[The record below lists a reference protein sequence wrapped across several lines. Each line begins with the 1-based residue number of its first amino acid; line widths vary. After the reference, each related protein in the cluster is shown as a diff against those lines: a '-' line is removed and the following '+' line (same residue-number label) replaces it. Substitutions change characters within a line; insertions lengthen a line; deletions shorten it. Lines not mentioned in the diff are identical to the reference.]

1 MLLDFI
7 ENSVVRKIKLIYLL
21 FYSDQNN
28 IDALALKLQ
37 CTPLTLL
44 EDVYYLQEELDF
56 PLEIIDNDDENLL
69 ILRPCTISFHE
80 MLTKIYSTSY
90 VLTFL
95 AHFFN
100 QQSGKYSEFIASQ
113 HISTATGYRLR
124 KTVLAYLHS
133 IRLDL
138 RNNVICG
145 DAILIRFLALEL
157 YRNFG
162 IKLIHLTPDIQ
173 QKCEQ
178 LLVEMEDHLHVQF
191 SQSERLMFSLLVQ
204 TSVDNNF
211 PNEGLHFTTPHLK
224 SIDSDICPRFFI
236 DLAKKTFGNYW
247 QGREQEELRFVKLA
261 FMVINSH
268 VFEQSVAEETLKRS
282 RQAFIEHP
290 DIKRLISLI
299 SQEFTINQKLIDYFY
314 TSLYIFLRDSSFEIQ
329 PINLGNYIY
338 LNKPNSIVYN
348 KLKDILNQWNIY
360 DIQFNKYHIYALYN
374 RIAPVL
380 SISLYQNIIIVSD
393 KTIDASFVEK
403 YIDLLVGKD
412 CRIAIQQSVA
422 EDDPLLGD
430 EKTIFIIDKTSS
442 LSLPIDAM
450 KNCFYT
456 TFPMGNSQTFKMLDK
471 LKLI

>member
-21 FYSDQNN
+21 FYSDQKSV
-28 IDALALKLQ
+28 DALALKLQ

-44 EDVYYLQEELDF
+44 EDVCYLQEELDF
-56 PLEIIDNDDENLL
+56 PLKVCHQADEDLL
-69 ILRPCTISFHE
+69 ILQPCSISFHE

-95 AHFFN
+95 AHFFDKHG
-100 QQSGKYSEFIASQ
+100 GKYSEFIASQ

-133 IRLDL
+133 VHLDL

-145 DAILIRFLALEL
+145 NAVLVRFLALEL

-162 IKLIHLTPDIQ
+162 IKLIQLTPDIQ
-173 QKCEQ
+173 HKCEY
-178 LLVEMEDHLHVQF
+178 LLSQMENHLNIQF

-204 TSVDNNF
+204 TSIDNKL
-211 PNEGLHFTTPHLK
+211 PNNGLHFATPHLT
-224 SIDSDICPRFFI
+224 SINSDICPGMFTQ
-236 DLAKKTFGNYW
+236 LAKEAFGDYW
-247 QGREQEELRFVKLA
+247 IGREQEELQFVTLA
-261 FMVINSH
+261 FMVTNSH
-268 VFEQSVAEETLKRS
+268 VFEQNAATEMLKRS

-290 DIKRLISLI
+290 DIKQLITLI
-299 SQEFTINQKLIDYFY
+299 SQEFTINPKLIDYFY

-338 LNKPNSIVYN
+338 LNKPKSIVYN
-348 KLKDILNQWNIY
+348 KLIAILERWNVY
-360 DIQFNKYHIYALYN
+360 GIQFNKYHVYALYN

-380 SISLYQNIIIVSD
+380 SISLYQNIIILSD

-403 YIDLLVGKD
+403 YIDLLVGKN
-412 CRIAIQQSVA
+412 CHIAIQQTVN
-422 EDDPLLGD
+422 ENDPLLND

-442 LSLPIDAM
+442 LALPIEAM

-456 TFPMGNSQTFKMLDK
+456 SFPMGNSQTFKMLDK
-471 LKLI
+471 LNLL